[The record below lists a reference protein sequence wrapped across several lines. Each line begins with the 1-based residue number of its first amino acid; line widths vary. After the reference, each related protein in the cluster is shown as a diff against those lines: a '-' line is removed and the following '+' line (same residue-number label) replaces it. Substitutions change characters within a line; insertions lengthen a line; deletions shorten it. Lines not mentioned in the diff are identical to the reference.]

1 MLKVWDKKGLAT
13 ELSLGLFWNQWNT
26 VSASQGSCGQCQTNS
41 SNSDRCGDGDGGVN
55 TEKEAGLEAAV
66 TNGLM

>member
-26 VSASQGSCGQCQTNS
+26 VSASQGSRGQCQTNS
-41 SNSDRCGDGDGGVN
+41 SNSNCCGDGGVN

-66 TNGLM
+66 TNDLM